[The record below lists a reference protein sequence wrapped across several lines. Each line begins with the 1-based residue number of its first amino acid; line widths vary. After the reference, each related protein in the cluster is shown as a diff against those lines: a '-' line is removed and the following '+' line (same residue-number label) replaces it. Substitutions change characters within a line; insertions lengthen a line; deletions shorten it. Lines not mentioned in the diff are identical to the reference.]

1 MNWHEMEYAI
11 IQLFV
16 FLVFCGTG
24 ETFEETGAR
33 AVGD

>member
-1 MNWHEMEYAI
+1 MNWQEMEYAI

-24 ETFEETGAR
+24 ETFEISEGICSF
-33 AVGD
+33 